1 MRLYVHYA
9 VLPCLDL
16 VLLHVAVNVQEAVIT
31 HLQQDGLEAVG
42 LVDYLVS
49 TRACVCLCCACA
61 ESCLRSQAYLPLF
74 RNIHA
79 AIMQSPLF

>member
-1 MRLYVHYA
+1 MRLYVHCA
-9 VLPCLDL
+9 AWPCLDL

-49 TRACVCLCCACA
+49 TRACV
-61 ESCLRSQAYLPLF
+61 
-74 RNIHA
+74 
-79 AIMQSPLF
+79 